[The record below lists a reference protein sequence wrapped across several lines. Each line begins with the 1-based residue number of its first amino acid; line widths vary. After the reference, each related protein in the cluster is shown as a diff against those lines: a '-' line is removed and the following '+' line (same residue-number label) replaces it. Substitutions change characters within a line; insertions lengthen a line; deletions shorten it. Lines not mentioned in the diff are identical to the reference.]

1 MINVPQRR
9 GDSSCFVESICKTLH
24 QYGRTC
30 HTTLVKR
37 HSLYV
42 RSMEKGHLIK
52 PEHCLPSYKIN
63 SVTHFLVRERP
74 TVFCLADLF
83 VRDLNSATLAVCREF
98 WNYFHN
104 SGLPNESF
112 RGFLKVWEMCTHLG
126 DLFSFWDIDS
136 SPDLGTFDWIWP
148 KFGTTLLNCSIIHW
162 MEFAGGSGRIFH
174 DLVRRTRGKVTGNE
188 NLSRSHINGDAWLS
202 FVVNIELFIIFL
214 ERNLGISRTI
224 CFLSCGNNIIP
235 SFSPHIEFIIIEYL
249 RRRYLERME
258 AETLA

>member
-1 MINVPQRR
+1 
-9 GDSSCFVESICKTLH
+9 
-24 QYGRTC
+24 
-30 HTTLVKR
+30 
-37 HSLYV
+37 
-42 RSMEKGHLIK
+42 
-52 PEHCLPSYKIN
+52 
-63 SVTHFLVRERP
+63 
-74 TVFCLADLF
+74 
-83 VRDLNSATLAVCREF
+83 
-98 WNYFHN
+98 
-104 SGLPNESF
+104 
-112 RGFLKVWEMCTHLG
+112 
-126 DLFSFWDIDS
+126 
-136 SPDLGTFDWIWP
+136 
-148 KFGTTLLNCSIIHW
+148 